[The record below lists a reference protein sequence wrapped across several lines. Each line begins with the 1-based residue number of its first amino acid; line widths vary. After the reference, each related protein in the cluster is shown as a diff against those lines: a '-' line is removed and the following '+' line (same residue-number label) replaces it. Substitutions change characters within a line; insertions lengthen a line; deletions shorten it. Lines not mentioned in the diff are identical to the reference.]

1 MLLETIRCENGFAAH
16 LPYHQNR
23 LNHALTSLGLGTKY
37 DLASLII
44 PPSIGVYR
52 CRFLYDGDHFQIE
65 YLPYSPKAFHTFKC
79 IDADHLSYPHKYA
92 DRTEIEVLSKQRDGC
107 DDILIFQN
115 GLLCDTSIANVAL
128 FLDDQWLTPEKPLL
142 QGTTR
147 ERLLNEHRIITASL
161 TREDL
166 LRASRF
172 AIMNAMIGFLEV
184 ESAIIH

>member
-65 YLPYSPKAFHTFKC
+65 YHPYIPKEFRSFKC
-79 IDADHLSYPHKYA
+79 MDADHLHYPHKYA
-92 DRTEIEVLSKQRDGC
+92 DRSGIETLSMQRNGC

-128 FLDDQWLTPEKPLL
+128 FLDNQLITPEKPLL

-147 ERLLNEHRIITASL
+147 ERLLNEKRIMTASI

-166 LRASRF
+166 LGASRF
-172 AIMNAMIGFLEV
+172 AIMNAMMGFLEV
-184 ESAIIH
+184 ENAIIR